1 MKNVHYRSIGV
12 ILGIV
17 EEYNLSSVF
26 YAGHIAHWKNNFIA
40 IMLNLQE
47 ACSYDKKIKTIL
59 MPFSEL
65 QVADKF
71 VVLFSEAYEN
81 SFCQRRVESWFHT
94 LL

>member
-1 MKNVHYRSIGV
+1 
-12 ILGIV
+12 
-17 EEYNLSSVF
+17 
-26 YAGHIAHWKNNFIA
+26 
-40 IMLNLQE
+40 MLNLQE